1 MSLPKLGFIGIG
13 RMGMPMARRL
23 IQAGYSVVVFDPNP
37 EAVKSLAEEGATGAA
52 SPAEVATNS
61 DVILLSLP
69 TPEIVDAVA
78 FGENGIVYGEDAGT
92 QKIVIDLST
101 TGPQGAKALSEGLLS
116 KGIKSIDCPVS
127 GGVGGAEKGTLA
139 LMASG
144 DQAVVDSVSDV
155 LKVLG
160 NSFVVGP
167 EPGMGQMIKVINNLV
182 SVTALAIT
190 SEALVLGTKAGL
202 DPDVMVDVFNAS
214 SGQSNASL
222 TKIPKFVLTR
232 SFDFGFAL
240 DLSVKDARLCLEQSE
255 ALGVPMVVGSAVREM
270 LKITKAK
277 LGPQADMTSIIQPI
291 EEWAGVT
298 VRGVN
303 AKPENN

>member
-13 RMGMPMARRL
+13 RMGMPMAKRL
-23 IQAGYSVVVFDPNP
+23 IQAGYSLVAFDPNE
-37 EAVKSLAEEGATGAA
+37 EAVKSLVEQGASGAA
-52 SPAEVATNS
+52 NPAEVASNS

-78 FGENGIVYGEDAGT
+78 FGENGIVHGADSGS
-92 QKIVIDLST
+92 QKTVIDLST
-101 TGPQGAKALSEGLLS
+101 TGPQGARALAEGLSS
-116 KGIKSIDCPVS
+116 KGIRSIDCPVS

-144 DQAVVDSVSDV
+144 DQSVVDSVSDV

-214 SGQSNASL
+214 SGQSNASM

-291 EEWAGVT
+291 EEWAGIT
-298 VRGVN
+298 VRGVG